1 MGWVYLYAYT
11 YDVNDLKLC
20 IQYVDICKYVM
31 LRRCS
36 KSWWQFISYTSSHL
50 RLLLMKYV
58 VCQLDYFIAIKKEG
72 QKNFCEWSWRKKLEI
87 KSFIMYVHTNTLSEW
102 KKWNQIVII
111 RCLENSVL
119 IHTYGSKNEYYEKNA
134 IYL

>member
-1 MGWVYLYAYT
+1 MHAHLYIY
-11 YDVNDLKLC
+11 NSKLHLFIPC
-20 IQYVDICKYVM
+20 SICVTEWTV

-50 RLLLMKYV
+50 LLLLMKYV
-58 VCQLDYFIAIKKEG
+58 VCQLDYFIAIKREG
-72 QKNFCEWSWRKKLEI
+72 QKNFCEWSWRKKLGI